1 MVELGTEDRDRVI
14 EGPQRRGIADRLRI
28 GSRLRRGW
36 RPLAVAVIIFG
47 ALYYPVG
54 IALIH
59 VIDDDLDYRAQPV
72 DLPAGGSHVVATM
85 AALIGREVESHRWT
99 PNDPW
104 FMPSAAMDNMPNF
117 QLGMIE
123 AISRFS
129 IELVDQI
136 GRVRGSSGV
145 DPNLQRAS
153 GGLKVSGTRW
163 TWDLSVSIWPVASA
177 ESEFLAARQNL
188 VEYNTRLAA
197 GSAIFDRRVDNLL
210 VAVDRIANDLG
221 ASSQAIDDHV
231 REFAG
236 GWWIDF
242 KVDDEFY
249 RIKGKS
255 YAYYLILRDL
265 GRDFDNVLA
274 ERNLTL
280 PWNEMLAVL
289 RQTAGLDPLVVLNG
303 SPDGIIFPSHLT
315 SQGFYLLRARTKLR
329 EISNIL
335 LK

>member
-1 MVELGTEDRDRVI
+1 MVELGTEDRDRVV
-14 EGPQRRGIADRLRI
+14 ERPVRRI
-28 GSRLRRGW
+28 GSGFRVGRVLRGGW
-36 RPLAVAVIIFG
+36 RPLAIAIVIFA

-54 IALIH
+54 VLMIH
-59 VIDDDLDYRAQPV
+59 VIDDDLDYRAEPSDV
-72 DLPAGGSHVVATM
+72 PEGGSHVVATM
-85 AALIGREVESHRWT
+85 AALIWREVETHRWT

-104 FMPSAAMDNMPNF
+104 FVPSAAMDNMPNF
-117 QLGMIE
+117 QLGMIS
-123 AISRFS
+123 AMSRFS
-129 IELVDQI
+129 IELADQI
-136 GRVRGSSGV
+136 GRVRGSSAA
-145 DPNLQRAS
+145 DDNLQRAS

-163 TWDLSVSIWPVASA
+163 TWDPSVSIWPVASA
-177 ESEFLAARQNL
+177 ESEFLAARRNL
-188 VEYNTRLAA
+188 VEYNARLAA

-210 VAVDRIANDLG
+210 VAIDRIANDLG

-231 REFAG
+231 REHAG
-236 GWWIDF
+236 RWRVDF

-249 RIKGKS
+249 RIKGQS

-274 ERNLTL
+274 ERNLAL
-280 PWNEMLAVL
+280 PWTEMLAVL

-303 SPDGIIFPSHLT
+303 SPDGLIFPSHLA
-315 SQGFYLLRARTKLR
+315 SQGFYLMRARTKLR